1 MMNKRGFTL
10 IELLVG
16 MVLVS
21 AVALSVYQLLTNNQ
35 RLYRQQTERVDLNTT
50 LRSAVSILP
59 SELREANARD
69 SMESDLV
76 AISSTAI
83 TYKAMRALGVLCLP
97 PVSAASTGT
106 ITLWRS
112 MMFGIRGID
121 PTRDSI
127 VVFAERD
134 PGTRMD
140 NYWIHANV
148 ATATV
153 GTTCPGSAP
162 SIILTLTN
170 VYPSG
175 GLAHAL
181 QGAPI
186 RTYEMLQVLTYTDGL
201 GDAWLGAR
209 QFVKGSGWT
218 TTQPVIGPLEA
229 GGLQFTY
236 FDSLAV
242 ATTTP
247 SEVARIGVTVAGM
260 TQGLVRRGSSMQ
272 RLIDT
277 LTTHVALR
285 NNTR

>member
-1 MMNKRGFTL
+1 MNRRGFTL
-10 IELLVG
+10 MELLVG
-16 MVLVS
+16 LVLVS
-21 AVALSVYQLLTNNQ
+21 AVGLSIYQLLTTNQ
-35 RLYRQQTERVDLNTT
+35 RLYRQQAERVDLNST
-50 LRSAVSILP
+50 LRGAVSILP

-69 SMESDLV
+69 SMESDLA

-83 TYKAMRALGVLCLP
+83 TYKAMRSLGVLCQP
-97 PVSAASTGT
+97 PVSAAGTGT

-112 MMFGIRGID
+112 MMYGMRGID

-127 VVFAERD
+127 LIFAERD
-134 PGTRMD
+134 PGTRLD

-148 ATATV
+148 ATGTV
-153 GTTCPGSAP
+153 GTTCPGAAP
-162 SIILTLTN
+162 SLILTLTN

-181 QGAPI
+181 EGAPI
-186 RTYEMLQVLTYTDGL
+186 RTFEMVQVLTYTDGL

-209 QFVKGSGWT
+209 QFVKGSGWSA
-218 TTQPVIGPLEA
+218 TQPVIGPLES
-229 GGLQFTY
+229 GGLQFAF
-236 FDSLAV
+236 FDSLGV

-260 TQGLVRRGSSMQ
+260 TQGLVRRGTSME
-272 RLIDT
+272 RLVDT
-277 LTTHVALR
+277 LGTHVALR

>member
-1 MMNKRGFTL
+1 MNRRGFSL

-21 AVALSVYQLLTNNQ
+21 AVGLSIYQLLSTNQ
-35 RLYRQQTERVDLNTT
+35 RLYRQQSERVDLNST
-50 LRSAVSILP
+50 LRGAVSILP

-69 SMESDLV
+69 SMESDLA

-83 TYKAMRALGVLCLP
+83 SYKAMRSLGVLCLP
-97 PVSAASTGT
+97 PVSAAGTGT

-112 MMFGIRGID
+112 MIYGIRGID

-127 VVFAERD
+127 MVFAERD
-134 PGTRMD
+134 PGTRTD

-148 ATATV
+148 VTATP
-153 GTTCPGSAP
+153 GTLCPAAAP
-162 SIILTLTN
+162 SLTLALNN

-181 QGAPI
+181 AGAPI
-186 RTYEMLQVLTYTDGL
+186 RTFEMMQVLTYTDGL
-201 GDAWLGAR
+201 GDDWLGAR
-209 QFVKGSGWT
+209 QYVKGTGWT
-218 TTQPVIGPLEA
+218 TTQPVIGPLES

-236 FDSLAV
+236 FDSLGV

-247 SEVARIGVTVAGM
+247 TEVARIGVTVAGM
-260 TQGLVRRGSSMQ
+260 TQGVVRRGSSMA
-272 RLIDT
+272 RLVDT
-277 LTTHVALR
+277 LATHVALR